1 MKEYSLE
8 TVMNFGKYNGLTT
21 KEIIELEPS
30 YISWTILNLEHF
42 YLDDNSIKYLQNKSN
57 ILDKT
62 LEVNK
67 EKMNEDLE
75 SQNYSYSYQSD
86 YYEDYDNT
94 SVDSNPNYNDNLD
107 MDQQSQEF
115 WESL

>member
-8 TVMNFGKYNGLTT
+8 TVMSFGKYNGSTT
-21 KEIIELEPS
+21 KEIIELDPS
-30 YISWTILNLEHF
+30 YISWTILNIEHL
-42 YLDDNSIKYLQNKSN
+42 YLDENSIKYLQNKSN
-57 ILDKT
+57 ILDKI

-86 YYEDYDNT
+86 YYNDYT